1 MKNSCLYL
9 LVFGLLLLYSCNK
22 RNEQSPFQALSTKQ
36 TGIDFNNRLTPSSEF
51 NLFTYMYYYNGAG
64 VAAGDFNNDGL
75 IDLFF
80 AANQENNKL
89 YINKGGLQF
98 QDATTAADI
107 PQDDGWNT
115 GVSVVDINNDGLL
128 DLYIC
133 RVGQYKQLKG
143 KNQLLICKGISKEGI
158 PLYADEAAAYGL
170 DFSGFSTQAAFFDYD
185 LDGDLDM
192 FLLNHS
198 VNHDGNYAPRANFL
212 NTYDS
217 TAGHRFF
224 RNDAVVTNSGNTQV
238 YYTDVTKQTGIN
250 SSRIGYGLGV
260 VVSDLNNDGWPD
272 LYVGNDFHENDYL
285 YINQQNGTF
294 IDETE
299 KQLMHTSQFSMGV
312 DAADITNDGF
322 AEIISA
328 DMLPND
334 PYMLK
339 RSLAEDDYVIFQQKL
354 AYGYHYQYARNNLQW
369 NKGNGKFTEA
379 GQYANVFATDWSW
392 APLWFD
398 FDNDGLKDL
407 FVSNGIP
414 KRMNDI
420 DYVNFVT
427 NDDLQQKL
435 RTNTLA
441 ANELKLVDQFPEIK
455 LPNRFFKNNGNLSFT
470 DLTDSIT
477 ANPITFSNGTVY
489 ADLDNDGDLDLV
501 VNNINDPAV
510 VYENKTNNTQ
520 ATSFA
525 SVQLSGDSANRNAVG
540 ARLLL
545 YAGNELRS
553 YEQYPVH
560 GFLSSMMQP
569 LHIGLSNTTIDSAI
583 LIWPDRTYQY
593 ITVTADT
600 INQISYKKGLPVFN
614 YTRLQQTNNINLF
627 EDITAQSKLAATHV
641 ENRFNEFDREP
652 LLPHMVSTEG
662 PALAVADING
672 DGLEDVFIGSS
683 KTYHP
688 TVWLQTAAG
697 TFIEKKQPALLQ
709 DSMWEH
715 IDAVWT
721 DVNNDRFPDLVVAT
735 GGNEYYGDD
744 VHLLP
749 LLYLN
754 DGKGNLT
761 RRNDA
766 FTNIN
771 VTQNVVKPFDLNN
784 DGAVDLFIGGRAV
797 PWNYGAMPRSYLLLN
812 DGTGKFTDVTNTY
825 CPALLNP
832 GMVTSATWIDMNTDQ
847 RPDLVLSYEWG
858 GIDAFVWK
866 NNQLQQQSITS
877 QNGWWNAVIPFDAD
891 GDGDPDLL
899 ALNYGYNSKLKPTAD
914 EPVRL
919 YHADFDGNG
928 RSEQLLTYYLGNKE
942 IPFANKMDLEK
953 QLPGLKKK
961 FLLAADFAKADLQDL
976 FGKKQL
982 ADAAQLT
989 ATDFSHQL
997 LINNGNMQFT
1007 AVQLPWQTQLHNW
1020 RTAAVTDIDGN
1031 GLPDILLGGNY
1042 YDNHVQLG
1050 RNDGDFG
1057 TVLLNNGNGNFRIA
1071 NMQPATEMKQVRN
1084 IKPIRLAGKQVFL
1097 LAKNNAA
1104 ASVISLKQP
1113 TQ

>member
-1 MKNSCLYL
+1 MRNSCIFL
-9 LVFGLLLLYSCNK
+9 LVFALLLFSCNK
-22 RNEQSPFQALSTKQ
+22 RNEQSPFQVLSAKQ
-36 TGIDFNNRLTPSSEF
+36 TGIDFSNRLTPTPDF

-80 AANQENNKL
+80 AANQANNKL

-98 QDATTAADI
+98 QDVTTDARI
-107 PQDDGWNT
+107 PQDGGWNT

-133 RVGQYKQLKG
+133 RVGQYKLLKG
-143 KNQLLICKGISKEGI
+143 KNQLLVCKGISKEGI

-185 LDGDLDM
+185 MDGDLDL

-217 TAGHRFF
+217 TAGHRFY
-224 RNDAVVTNSGNTQV
+224 RNDRVITNSSNPQT
-238 YYTDVTKQTGIN
+238 YFTDVTKQSGIN

-260 VVSDLNNDGWPD
+260 VVSDINNDGWPD

-294 IDETE
+294 IDETQ

-322 AEIISA
+322 ADIISA
-328 DMLPND
+328 DMLPDD

-427 NDDLQQKL
+427 NDELQQKL
-435 RTNTLA
+435 RSNTLA

-455 LPNRFFKNNGNLSFT
+455 LPNRFFRNNGNLSFT

-477 ANPITFSNGTVY
+477 DNPITFSNGTVY

-501 VNNINDPAV
+501 VNNINDAAV
-510 VYENKTNNTQ
+510 VYENKTNNTL
-520 ATSFA
+520 AKSFA
-525 SVQLSGDSANRNAVG
+525 SVLLTGDRSNKNAIG
-540 ARLLL
+540 AKLLL
-545 YAGNELRS
+545 YVGKELRS

-560 GFLSSMMQP
+560 GFLSSMMLP
-569 LHIGLSNTTIDSAI
+569 LHIGLANTTIDSAL
-583 LIWPDRTYQY
+583 LIWPDRTYQH
-593 ITVTADT
+593 ITLTADT
-600 INQISYKKGLPVFN
+600 INRVSYKRGLPVFD
-614 YTRLQQTNNINLF
+614 YTRFQQTNNNISF
-627 EDITAQSKLAATHV
+627 EDIIIQSRLAATHI

-662 PALAVADING
+662 PAVAVADING
-672 DGLEDVFIGSS
+672 DGLEDIFIGSS

-688 TVWLQTAAG
+688 TVWLQNSDG
-697 TFIEKKQPALLQ
+697 TFTEKKQTAIVQ

-715 IDAVWT
+715 VDAVWT
-721 DVNNDRFPDLVVAT
+721 DVNNDRFPDLVIAT

-761 RRNDA
+761 RKQDA
-766 FTNIN
+766 FANIN
-771 VTQNVVKPFDLNN
+771 ITQSVVKPFDLNG
-784 DGAVDLFIGGRAV
+784 DGAMDLFIGGRAV
-797 PWNYGAMPRSYLLLN
+797 PWNYGAIPRSYLLLN
-812 DGTGKFTDVTNTY
+812 DGTGTFRDVTKTY

-832 GMVTSATWIDMNTDQ
+832 GMVTSATWVDINADQ
-847 RPDLVLSYEWG
+847 RSDLVLSYEWG
-858 GIDAFVWK
+858 GIDVFVWK
-866 NNQLQQQSITS
+866 NNQLQQNNIAAQK
-877 QNGWWNAVIPFDAD
+877 GWWNAVIPFDAD
-891 GDGDPDLL
+891 GDGDFDLL
-899 ALNYGYNSKLKPTAD
+899 ALNYGYNIKLKPTVQQ
-914 EPVRL
+914 PVRL

-928 RSEQLLTYYLGNKE
+928 RNEQLLTYYLGKKE

-961 FLLAADFAKADLQDL
+961 FLLAADFAKADLADL
-976 FGKKQL
+976 FGR
-982 ADAAQLT
+982 DQLT
-989 ATDFSHQL
+989 NADQLTVTDFSHYL
-997 LINNGNMQFT
+997 FINDGNMQFS
-1007 AVQLPWQTQLHNW
+1007 AVQLPWQTQLHTW

-1031 GLPDILLGGNY
+1031 GLPDLLLGGNY

-1057 TVLLNNGNGNFRIA
+1057 SVLINTGHANFRFA
-1071 NMQPATEMKQVRN
+1071 NLQPATDMKQVRS
-1084 IKPIRLAGKQVFL
+1084 IKPVRIAGKQVFL
-1097 LAKNNAA
+1097 LARNNAS
-1104 ASVISLKQP
+1104 ASLISLKKPAQ
-1113 TQ
+1113 